1 MTGLSLPTVRNII
14 KDIYQ
19 VMEADLRIEDVQV
32 GGVNSDGQPIIVEI
46 DESKFGK
53 RKYNKG
59 KRVDGVWVVG
69 GVERTPERKVFL
81 LTVPNRN
88 QNTLKLIIDTFVK
101 DGSHVMVDCWK
112 GYKGIDS
119 DPSRNLTVET
129 VNHSKT
135 FRDPKTGACTNTIE
149 ACY

>member
-1 MTGLSLPTVRNII
+1 MFKLVRDALLISEYVINQS
-14 KDIYQ
+14 Y
-19 VMEADLRIEDVQV
+19 L
-32 GGVNSDGQPIIVEI
+32 GGVGSNGQSIVVEI

-88 QNTLKLIIDTFVK
+88 QNTLKLIIDTFAK
-101 DGSHVMVDCWK
+101 DGN
-112 GYKGIDS
+112 I
-119 DPSRNLTVET
+119 
-129 VNHSKT
+129 
-135 FRDPKTGACTNTIE
+135 
-149 ACY
+149 

>member
-1 MTGLSLPTVRNII
+1 MKMYKSVRDALFTSEYVIN
-14 KDIYQ
+14 KSY
-19 VMEADLRIEDVQV
+19 L
-32 GGVNSDGQPIIVEI
+32 GGVNSDGQPIVVEI

-69 GVERTPERKVFL
+69 GVERKVFL

-101 DGSHVMVDCWK
+101 DGND
-112 GYKGIDS
+112 
-119 DPSRNLTVET
+119 
-129 VNHSKT
+129 
-135 FRDPKTGACTNTIE
+135 
-149 ACY
+149 

>member
-1 MTGLSLPTVRNII
+1 MTGLSLPTVRSIV

-32 GGVNSDGQPIIVEI
+32 GGVGSDGQPIVVEI

-69 GVERTPERKVFL
+69 GVERTPERKMFL

-101 DGSHVMVDCWK
+101 DGN
-112 GYKGIDS
+112 I
-119 DPSRNLTVET
+119 
-129 VNHSKT
+129 
-135 FRDPKTGACTNTIE
+135 
-149 ACY
+149 

>member
-1 MTGLSLPTVRNII
+1 MFKLVRG
-14 KDIYQ
+14 
-19 VMEADLRIEDVQV
+19 V
-32 GGVNSDGQPIIVEI
+32 GSDGQPIVVEI

-69 GVERTPERKVFL
+69 GVERTPERKMFL

-101 DGSHVMVDCWK
+101 DGSLVMLFKRSITPKHFAIQRQV
-112 GYKGIDS
+112 
-119 DPSRNLTVET
+119 PALTQ
-129 VNHSKT
+129 
-135 FRDPKTGACTNTIE
+135 
-149 ACY
+149 